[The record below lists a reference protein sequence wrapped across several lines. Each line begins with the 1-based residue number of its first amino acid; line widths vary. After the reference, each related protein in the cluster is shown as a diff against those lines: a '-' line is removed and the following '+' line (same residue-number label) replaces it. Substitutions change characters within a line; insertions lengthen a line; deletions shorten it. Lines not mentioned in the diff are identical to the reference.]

1 MTTDLRKL
9 QEERAAAARLAETRA
24 MPVYRVGRPLGFAVS
39 RALAPILK
47 KAGPARDTLAS
58 RWPEIVGARL
68 AAVSSPVRVSKGKT
82 GGVLHLRAPSAA
94 APMIQH
100 AAEHILERVNLASG
114 SKIRSIKI
122 VHTAA
127 PAHILA
133 RRTRPL
139 TPAEREALVRRLAPV
154 RNPAVRD
161 ALAELGEAILGSG
174 GPDAGVR

>member
-1 MTTDLRKL
+1 MTTDWRKVE
-9 QEERAAAARLAETRA
+9 EERAAAARLAETRA
-24 MPVYRVGRPLGFAVS
+24 VPVYRAGRPFGHALS

-47 KAGPARDTLAS
+47 QAGPASETLAS
-58 RWPEIVGARL
+58 RWADIVGARL
-68 AAVSSPVRVSKGKT
+68 AAVSSPLRVSKGKA

-114 SKIRSIKI
+114 SKIRSIRI
-122 VHTAA
+122 VPTAA
-127 PAHILA
+127 PVQVVA

-139 TPAEREALVRRLAPV
+139 TPEEREALVRRLAPV
-154 RNPAVRD
+154 RNPAVRS

-174 GPDAGVR
+174 KPDATVR